1 MSTNDNAAPRHI
13 RRDFVPIE
21 GSCDLHGAFSAM
33 VWPGLKA
40 ECPQCRSE
48 RVETQQREL
57 REQQAKEAHA
67 LMLTSM
73 NLRGRFRTATFDNFE
88 ASTAEQRAVL
98 KACRDFADK
107 FSSTQGDG
115 LWLLGPPGTGKSHL
129 GAAIA
134 QAVRF
139 QRDAGVLVMTAREVV
154 RALRDTWRP
163 GSEQSES
170 ELIDEL
176 GGVCLLV
183 LDEVGVGFG
192 SEAELTQI
200 FDVVDRRYQLR
211 RPTVMLSNLSPSM
224 LKATLGERLYDRL
237 RDGVTSLA
245 CNWPSNR
252 APKATRGSDE

>member
-1 MSTNDNAAPRHI
+1 MSRDDSTTPRSI

-21 GSCDLHGAFSAM
+21 GACERHGAYTAM
-33 VWPGLKA
+33 AWPGLKA
-40 ECPQCRSE
+40 ECPRCRDE
-48 RVETQQREL
+48 RVETSQREL

-67 LMLTSM
+67 LTLTAM

-88 ASTAEQRAVL
+88 ASTAEQRAVA
-98 KACRDFADK
+98 KACRDFADR
-107 FSSTQGDG
+107 FSRTQADG

-139 QRDAGVLVMTAREVV
+139 QRDAGVMVMTAREVV
-154 RALRDTWRP
+154 RALRDTWRS

-176 GGVCLLV
+176 GSVCLMV

-192 SEAELTQI
+192 SEAEITQL
-200 FDVVDRRYQLR
+200 FDVIDRRYQLR
-211 RPTVMLSNLSPSM
+211 RPTVLLSNLSPSM

-237 RDGVTSLA
+237 RDGVTVLA
-245 CNWPSNR
+245 CDWPSHR
-252 APKATRGSDE
+252 TPKVARGGE